1 MIDQTML
8 DNEKIASIRR
18 EYMSHGLHERD
29 AHADPMR
36 QFDAWLKEAIA
47 AEVSDP
53 TAMTLATSSAAGTPA
68 ARVVLLKGADERG
81 FVFYTNYESRKG
93 NELTHNPNA
102 CLLFF
107 WHELL
112 RQVRIEGTVT
122 MVPREESEAYFKSRP
137 FESRIGAW
145 ASQQGRVLD
154 SRDELDERFA
164 ELKAEYEEREVPIP
178 PYWGG
183 YVLAPTAIEFW
194 AGRPNRLHDRLLY
207 TRENGNWNR
216 VRLAP

>member
-1 MIDQTML
+1 ML
-8 DNEKIASIRR
+8 LNNRIAEIRR
-18 EYMSHGLHERD
+18 EYMSQGLLERD
-29 AHADPMR
+29 AHADPMQ
-36 QFDAWLKEAIA
+36 QFAHWLHEAVES
-47 AEVSDP
+47 EVADP
-53 TAMTLATSSAAGTPA
+53 TAMVLATSSLDAHPA

-93 NELTHNPNA
+93 SELAENPRA

-112 RQVRIEGTVT
+112 RQVRIEGVVE
-122 MVPREESEAYFKSRP
+122 MVSREESAAYFNTRP

-145 ASQQGRVLD
+145 ASAQGTVLQN
-154 SRDELDERFA
+154 REELDARFLD
-164 ELKAEYEEREVPIP
+164 LKSEFDGRDVPLP

-183 YVLAPTAIEFW
+183 YLLAPLAIEFW

-207 TRENGNWNR
+207 TRENGGWKR
-216 VRLAP
+216 QRLAP